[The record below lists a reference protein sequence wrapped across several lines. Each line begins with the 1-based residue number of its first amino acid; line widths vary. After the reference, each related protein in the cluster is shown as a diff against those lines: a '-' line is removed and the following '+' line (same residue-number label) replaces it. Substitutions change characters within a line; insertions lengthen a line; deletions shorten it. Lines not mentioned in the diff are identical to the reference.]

1 MKGFALEEKATTL
14 IEIRDLKKTFPPRRI
29 SPPVVALNKI
39 NLDVKL
45 GEFVSLRG
53 QLIRLSLLITPEN
66 SMAQSSD
73 FRFNL
78 WCIYLATTT

>member
-1 MKGFALEEKATTL
+1 MKGFALEEKASTL
-14 IEIRDLKKTFPPRRI
+14 IEIRDLLKTFPPRRI

-53 QLIRLSLLITPEN
+53 
-66 SMAQSSD
+66 
-73 FRFNL
+73 
-78 WCIYLATTT
+78 